1 MDTGLLVAILIVVV
15 LLAGLA
21 FFASRQRRTRRLQD
35 RFGPEYDRT
44 VSEAGNRR
52 AAESKLEERALRRER
67 LQIVPLDPAA
77 RDRHVAAW
85 HQTQAR
91 FVDEPAEA
99 VREADRLITSVMRD
113 RGYPIDDF
121 EQRAA
126 DVSVDHPQ
134 VVDDYR
140 AAHRVAEANDRSE
153 ASTED
158 LRQAF
163 VHYRSLFEDLL
174 EVGPADQG
182 RAPDRSTADE
192 RRPPDRS
199 TEEAR

>member
-1 MDTGLLVAILIVVV
+1 MDAGPLVAILIVLALLVV
-15 LLAGLA
+15 LALFAGRRRR
-21 FFASRQRRTRRLQD
+21 SRKLREQ
-35 RFGPEYDRT
+35 FGPEYDRT
-44 VSEAGNRR
+44 VAEAGDRKE
-52 AAESKLEERALRRER
+52 AESR
-67 LQIVPLDPAA
+67 LQERTERRQRLDIVPLDQAD
-77 RDRHVAAW
+77 RDRYVEAW
-85 HQTQAR
+85 RQTQAR

-99 VREADRLITSVMRD
+99 TREADRLITAVMRQ

-140 AAHRVAEANDRSE
+140 AAQAIASANERSE

-158 LRQAF
+158 LRQAL
-163 VHYRSLFEDLL
+163 VHYRSLFEELL
-174 EVGPADQG
+174 EVDRADNDRQPYDG
-182 RAPDRSTADE
+182 RADR
-192 RRPPDRS
+192 P

>member
-1 MDTGLLVAILIVVV
+1 MDTGLLVAILVVLALLVVV
-15 LLAGLA
+15 ALVVG
-21 FFASRQRRTRRLQD
+21 RQRRSHRLRD

-44 VSEAGNRR
+44 VAEAGD
-52 AAESKLEERALRRER
+52 RREAEAK
-67 LQIVPLDPAA
+67 LQERTERRQQLDIVPLDPAA
-77 RDRHVAAW
+77 RDRYVEAW
-85 HQTQAR
+85 RQTQAR

-99 VREADRLITSVMRD
+99 TREADRLISEVMRE
-113 RGYPIDDF
+113 RGYPVEDF

-140 AAHRVAEANDRSE
+140 AAHAIAAANERSE

-158 LRQAF
+158 LRQAL
-163 VHYRSLFEDLL
+163 VHYRSLFEELL
-174 EVGPADQG
+174 EVGHTEPRRQPYDG
-182 RAPDRSTADE
+182 RSEQP
-192 RRPPDRS
+192 

>member
-1 MDTGLLVAILIVVV
+1 MDTGLLIAILIVVV

-21 FFASRQRRTRRLQD
+21 FFASRQRRSRRLKD

-44 VSEAGNRR
+44 VAETGNRR
-52 AAESKLEERALRRER
+52 AAESELQERAQRRER
-67 LQIVPLDPAA
+67 LDIVPLEPAA
-77 RDRHVAAW
+77 HDRYVAAW

-91 FVDEPAEA
+91 FVDEPGEA
-99 VREADRLITSVMRD
+99 VREADRLVTSVMRD

-126 DVSVDHPQ
+126 DISVDHPQ

-140 AAHRVAEANDRSE
+140 AARRIAEANDRSE

-163 VHYRSLFEDLL
+163 VHYRSLFEELL
-174 EVGPADQG
+174 EVGPADQ
-182 RAPDRSTADE
+182 

>member
-1 MDTGLLVAILIVVV
+1 MDTGLLIAIVIVVV
-15 LLAGLA
+15 LLLVLA
-21 FFASRQRRTRRLQD
+21 FFASRQRRSRKLRD
-35 RFGPEYDRT
+35 RFGPEYERT
-44 VSEAGNRR
+44 VAEAGNRR
-52 AAESKLEERALRRER
+52 AAETQLREREERREKLR
-67 LQIVPLDPAA
+67 IVPLDAAA
-77 RDRHVAAW
+77 RDRYVAAW

-91 FVDEPAEA
+91 FVDEPAA
-99 VREADRLITSVMRD
+99 ATHQADELIKAVMRE

-126 DVSVDHPQ
+126 DISVDHPQ

-140 AAHRVAEANDRSE
+140 AADAIAARNDRSE

-158 LRQAF
+158 LRQAL

-174 EVGPADQG
+174 EVGPA
-182 RAPDRSTADE
+182 APPPSDGT
-192 RRPPDRS
+192 RRTDRS

>member
-1 MDTGLLVAILIVVV
+1 MDTGLLVVILIVLALLVV
-15 LLAGLA
+15 LALVAG
-21 FFASRQRRTRRLQD
+21 RQRRSRRLRE

-44 VSEAGNRR
+44 VAEAGDRKE
-52 AAESKLEERALRRER
+52 AESRLEERTARRER
-67 LQIVPLDPAA
+67 LDIVPLDPA
-77 RDRHVAAW
+77 DRTRYVEAW
-85 HQTQAR
+85 RLTQAR

-99 VREADRLITSVMRD
+99 TREADRLITAVMRD

-140 AAHRVAEANDRSE
+140 AAQAIAAANERSE

-158 LRQAF
+158 LRQAL
-163 VHYRSLFEDLL
+163 VHYRSLFEELL
-174 EVGPADQG
+174 EVDRADDDRQPDDG
-182 RAPDRSTADE
+182 RADRPA
-192 RRPPDRS
+192 
-199 TEEAR
+199 EEAR